1 MATSKS
7 RSTKTASARRARAE
21 VLREEKKQRRQTA
34 SVALFAL
41 SVFLFALALVKGQ
54 SLWFLLHTVLFGL
67 FGVFS
72 YGIGPIV
79 FFLALLTAYDRNPGG
94 VKIVC
99 ALMLIVTV
107 CGAFLIFGSVA
118 VSGSTFFSKI
128 ADFYNKGAEKSGGG
142 LMSAILGW
150 PLMELF
156 GRPGADITVVLL
168 AFVFFM
174 TLTGKSLIDLIEGV
188 REPVKARRERLTD
201 QRELLSEFEA
211 EPQRNTPKSPGRFA
225 KKRSKIDIP
234 LESKGRGI
242 DIPLGPPAPSSA
254 DVPFEPTGTA
264 EAPNG
269 RGNMEAGKTP
279 EKGEDQKEQSKPET
293 EVILSIFEEAERER
307 RREREESN
315 IFAKF
320 SPTEKTTE
328 LDSETERLIRRVA
341 DSYEKDTP
349 LVSKTGAP
357 EKKTAYR
364 TPSFALLE
372 RDAKQSEANLSAEL
386 RANADFLV
394 KTLESFGVQT
404 KVVDIARGPTVTRY
418 ELQPST
424 GVRLNRITNLAD
436 DIALNLATAGVRI
449 EAPIPNKAAVG
460 IEVPNK
466 QKRLVRLRPI
476 VESDEFK
483 NSESPLTVALGRDIS
498 GKIMTADIT
507 RMPHLLIAG
516 TTGSGKS
523 RCLHAMILSMIFK
536 SPPEDLRFVF
546 IDPKM
551 VEFGIYNGIP
561 HMLVPVV
568 TDARRAAGALGW
580 AVGEMLKRYKLFSD
594 FGVRDITS
602 FNKLIESS
610 EYPAGVLE
618 EEAAPPEMMHR
629 IVIIIDEL
637 ADLMMVSPREV
648 EDSICRLAQMA
659 RAAGLH
665 LIIATQRPSVD
676 VITGIIKANIS
687 SRIALSVSSQI
698 DSRTIIDSAGAEKL
712 IGNGD
717 MLFLPLDLPKPVRIQ
732 GCFVSDEEIERVI
745 RELKKNAVIEYNEQ
759 VLEEIE
765 RQALKDK
772 SSGSSASGI
781 EDADSML
788 DDAIS
793 TVVEAGQ
800 ASTSLLQRRLK
811 LGYARAAR
819 IMDEMEQ
826 MGIIGPSEGSKP
838 RAVNM
843 TVQQWQEMRL
853 RKDQAT

>member
-7 RSTKTASARRARAE
+7 RSSKTDSARLARAE
-21 VLREEKKQRRQTA
+21 AVREERKQRRQTA
-34 SVALFAL
+34 SVTLFAF
-41 SVFLFALALVKGQ
+41 SVFLFALALIKGQ
-54 SLWFLLHTVLFGL
+54 SLWLFMHTALFGL
-67 FGVFS
+67 FGIFA

-79 FFLALLTAYDRNPGG
+79 FFLALLIAYNRSLGG
-94 VKIVC
+94 VKITS
-99 ALMLIVTV
+99 ALLLIVTV
-107 CGAFLIFGSVA
+107 CGAFLIFGGVA
-118 VSGSTFFSKI
+118 VPTGPFFSKI
-128 ADFYNKGAEKSGGG
+128 ADFYVRGTQMSGGG
-142 LMSAILGW
+142 LTSAIIGW
-150 PLMELF
+150 PLLELF
-156 GRPGADITVVLL
+156 GRPGADITAVLL
-168 AFVFFM
+168 VFVFFM

-188 REPVKARRERLTD
+188 RDPVKARRKRIND
-201 QRELLSEFEA
+201 RRELLNELDVDDSPVK
-211 EPQRNTPKSPGRFA
+211 PQKGPGLFVRR
-225 KKRSKIDIP
+225 RSRIDIP
-234 LESKGRGI
+234 LEPRGKGI
-242 DIPLGPPAPSSA
+242 DIPLGPPARPYDGSA
-254 DVPFEPTGTA
+254 PGGQKGIKERGSEKVGAGAVP
-264 EAPNG
+264 
-269 RGNMEAGKTP
+269 TP
-279 EKGEDQKEQSKPET
+279 EEEQNSQNSSDSQ
-293 EVILSIFEEAERER
+293 VILSIFEEAQRER
-307 RREREESN
+307 RRERE

-320 SPTEKTTE
+320 PPPEKSEE
-328 LDSETERLIRRVA
+328 LDFETERLIKRAA
-341 DSYEKDTP
+341 DNYDR
-349 LVSKTGAP
+349 GAEP
-357 EKKTAYR
+357 GAKGKPARKKTSYSA
-364 TPSFALLE
+364 PSYSFLE
-372 RDAKQSEANLSAEL
+372 RDARQSEENMTAEL

-394 KTLESFGVQT
+394 KTLESFGVKT

-424 GVRLNRITNLAD
+424 GVRLSRITNLAD
-436 DIALNLATAGVRI
+436 DLALNLATAGVRI

-476 VESDEFK
+476 VESEEFK
-483 NSESPLTVALGRDIS
+483 SSASPLTVALGRDIS
-498 GKIMTADIT
+498 GKIMTADIAK
-507 RMPHLLIAG
+507 MPHLLIAG

-523 RCLHAMILSMIFK
+523 RCLHSMILSMIFK
-536 SPPEDLRFVF
+536 SPPEELRFVF

-551 VEFGIYNGIP
+551 VEFGIYNGVP
-561 HMLVPVV
+561 HMLIPVV
-568 TDARRAAGALGW
+568 TDARKAAGALGW
-580 AVGEMLKRYKLFSD
+580 AVGEMMSRYRKFSEY
-594 FGVRDITS
+594 GVRDITS
-602 FNKLIESS
+602 FNRAVES
-610 EYPAGVLE
+610 GVLSFDPGDE
-618 EEAAPPEMMHR
+618 ESEPPEMMHR

-732 GCFVSDEEIERVI
+732 GCFVSDEEIDRVI
-745 RELKKNAVIEYNEQ
+745 RELKKNAVIDYNEQ

-765 RQALKDK
+765 RQAPKGKGSD
-772 SSGSSASGI
+772 SSDSGD
-781 EDADSML
+781 DADSML

-793 TVVEAGQ
+793 TVVETGQ
-800 ASTSLLQRRLK
+800 ASTSFLQRRLK

-826 MGIIGPSEGSKP
+826 MGVIGPSEGSKP

-843 TVQQWQEMRL
+843 TVQQWHEMRL
-853 RKDQAT
+853 RRDQAK